1 VTTARKDLNSN
12 RLMSY
17 NNMER
22 KFEYLINNRVI
33 WRRDP
38 VTDIPDIE
46 TDKYLFYKDG
56 TYQCYNLFRSKAKIT
71 TYRSLK
77 WHMLVLWYLNPD
89 WNKHEAMDIAMYIT
103 GKQNGFVTF
112 NINRWNVARLID
124 DLSILDLE
132 VQPTNKLRKI
142 IFKWNCGLTKSEK
155 LSIVGQLIG
164 RMNGIKSSD
173 IYEAMLQINYEG
185 DKIII
190 SRLAKMLNVTSRTIY
205 RRMDK
210 YPALKEEKKLL
221 NTEI

>member
-1 VTTARKDLNSN
+1 
-12 RLMSY
+12 MSY

-22 KFEYLINNRVI
+22 RFDYLIHKRVI
-33 WRRDP
+33 WRREP

-46 TDKYLFYKDG
+46 TDKYMFYKNG

-89 WNKHEAMDIAMYIT
+89 WDEHDAMDIAMYIT
-103 GKQNGFVTF
+103 DKQNGFVTF

-124 DLSILDLE
+124 DLSAVDLE
-132 VQPTNKLRKI
+132 HPPTNKLRKI

-164 RMNGIKSSD
+164 KMNGIDKSD
-173 IYEAMLQINYEG
+173 IYEAMTQINYEG
-185 DKIII
+185 YKIII
-190 SRLAKMLNVTSRTIY
+190 SKLAKMLNVTPRTIY
-205 RRMDK
+205 RHMNDE
-210 YPALKEEKKLL
+210 LKQEKERLNEE
-221 NTEI
+221 I

>member
-1 VTTARKDLNSN
+1 
-12 RLMSY
+12 MSY
-17 NNMER
+17 NSMER
-22 KFEYLINNRVI
+22 RFDYLIHKRVI
-33 WRRDP
+33 WRREP

-46 TDKYLFYKDG
+46 TDKYMFYKNG

-103 GKQNGFVTF
+103 DKQNGFVTF

-124 DLSILDLE
+124 DLSVVDLE
-132 VQPTNKLRKI
+132 HPPTNKLRKI

-164 RMNGIKSSD
+164 RINGIDKSD
-173 IYEAMLQINYEG
+173 IYEAMTQINYEG
-185 DKIII
+185 YKIII
-190 SRLAKMLNVTSRTIY
+190 SKLAKMLNVTPRTIY
-205 RRMDK
+205 RHMNDE
-210 YPALKEEKKLL
+210 LKQEKERLNEE
-221 NTEI
+221 I

>member
-1 VTTARKDLNSN
+1 
-12 RLMSY
+12 MSY
-17 NNMER
+17 NSMER
-22 KFEYLINNRVI
+22 RFDYLINNRVI

-38 VTDIPDIE
+38 ITDIPDIE
-46 TDKYLFYKDG
+46 TDKYLFYKSG
-56 TYQCYNLFRSKAKIT
+56 TYQYYNLFRSKAKIT

-77 WHMLVLWYLNPD
+77 WHMLVLWHLNSD
-89 WNKHEAMDIAMYIT
+89 WNEHNAMDIAMYIT
-103 GKQNGFVTF
+103 NKENGFITF

-124 DLSILDLE
+124 DLSVVDLE
-132 VQPTNKLRKI
+132 HPPTNKLRKI

-185 DKIII
+185 SKIII
-190 SRLAKMLNVTSRTIY
+190 SRLAKMLNVTPRTIY
-205 RRMDK
+205 RHMNDE
-210 YPALKEEKKLL
+210 LKQEKQRL

>member
-1 VTTARKDLNSN
+1 
-12 RLMSY
+12 MSY
-17 NNMER
+17 NSMER

-89 WNKHEAMDIAMYIT
+89 WDKSKAMDIAIHLT
-103 GKQNGFVTF
+103 DKNNGFVTF
-112 NINRWNVARLID
+112 NINEWNVARLIK
-124 DLSILDLE
+124 DLSTVDFDH
-132 VQPTNKLRKI
+132 QPTNKLRKI

-164 RMNGIKSSD
+164 KMNGVKSSD
-173 IYEAMLQINYEG
+173 IYEAMLQINHEG

-190 SRLAKMLNVTSRTIY
+190 SRLAKMLNVTPRTIY

-210 YPALKEEKKLL
+210 YPALKEEKELL
-221 NTEI
+221 NTET

>member
-1 VTTARKDLNSN
+1 
-12 RLMSY
+12 MSY

-22 KFEYLINNRVI
+22 RFDYLIDNRVI

-46 TDKYLFYKDG
+46 TDKYMFYKNG

-89 WNKHEAMDIAMYIT
+89 WDEHDAMDIAMYIT
-103 GKQNGFVTF
+103 DRQNGFVTF

-124 DLSILDLE
+124 DLSVVDLE
-132 VQPTNKLRKI
+132 HPPTNKLRKI
-142 IFKWNCGLTKSEK
+142 IFKWNSGLTKSEK

-164 RMNGIKSSD
+164 KMNGIDKSD
-173 IYEAMLQINYEG
+173 IYEAMIQINHEG
-185 DKIII
+185 YKIII
-190 SRLAKMLNVTSRTIY
+190 SKLAKMLNVTPRTIY
-205 RRMDK
+205 RHMNDE
-210 YPALKEEKKLL
+210 LKKEKQML

>member
-1 VTTARKDLNSN
+1 
-12 RLMSY
+12 MSY
-17 NNMER
+17 NSMER
-22 KFEYLINNRVI
+22 KFDYLINNRVI

-38 VTDIPDIE
+38 ITDIPDIE

-89 WNKHEAMDIAMYIT
+89 WDEHDAMDIAMYIT
-103 GKQNGFVTF
+103 DKQNGFVTF

-124 DLSILDLE
+124 DLSAVDLE
-132 VQPTNKLRKI
+132 HPPTNKLRKI

-164 RMNGIKSSD
+164 KMNGIDKSD
-173 IYEAMLQINYEG
+173 IYEAMTQINYEG
-185 DKIII
+185 YKIII
-190 SRLAKMLNVTSRTIY
+190 SKLAKMLNVTPRTIY
-205 RRMDK
+205 RHMNDE
-210 YPALKEEKKLL
+210 LKQEKQRL

>member
-1 VTTARKDLNSN
+1 
-12 RLMSY
+12 MSY
-17 NNMER
+17 NSMER
-22 KFEYLINNRVI
+22 KFDYLINNRVI

-46 TDKYLFYKDG
+46 TDKYLFYKSG

-89 WNKHEAMDIAMYIT
+89 WSEQKAMDIAMYIT
-103 GKQNGFVTF
+103 NRENGFITF
-112 NINRWNVARLID
+112 TINKWNVTRLIS
-124 DLSILDLE
+124 DLSVVDLE
-132 VQPTNKLRKI
+132 HPPTNKLRKI
-142 IFKWNCGLTKSEK
+142 IFKWNCRLSKSEK
-155 LSIVGQLIG
+155 LSIVGKLIG
-164 RMNGIKSSD
+164 KMNGIKSSD

-190 SRLAKMLNVTSRTIY
+190 SKLAKMLNVTTRTIY
-205 RRMDK
+205 RHMDK
-210 YPALKEEKKLL
+210 YPTLKKEKELL

>member
-1 VTTARKDLNSN
+1 
-12 RLMSY
+12 MSY
-17 NNMER
+17 NSMER
-22 KFEYLINNRVI
+22 KFDYLINNRVI

-77 WHMLVLWYLNPD
+77 WHMLVLWYLNPK
-89 WNKHEAMDIAMYIT
+89 WNEHDAMDVAMYIT
-103 GKQNGFVTF
+103 NKENGFVTF
-112 NINRWNVARLID
+112 NINKWNVVRLIN
-124 DLSILDLE
+124 DLSVLDLE

-164 RMNGIKSSD
+164 KMNGIDKSD
-173 IYEAMLQINYEG
+173 IYEAMTQINYEG
-185 DKIII
+185 YKIII
-190 SRLAKMLNVTSRTIY
+190 SKLAKMLNVTPRTIY
-205 RRMDK
+205 RHMNNE
-210 YPALKEEKKLL
+210 LKQEKERLNEE
-221 NTEI
+221 I

>member
-1 VTTARKDLNSN
+1 
-12 RLMSY
+12 MSY

-22 KFEYLINNRVI
+22 RFDYLINNRVI

-46 TDKYLFYKDG
+46 TDKYMYYKDG

-77 WHMLVLWYLNPD
+77 WHILVLWHLNSD
-89 WNKHEAMDIAMYIT
+89 LDEHQVMDIAMWIT
-103 GKQNGFVTF
+103 NKENGFVTF
-112 NINRWNVARLID
+112 NINRWNVSRLVN
-124 DLSILDLE
+124 DLSVVDLE
-132 VQPTNKLRKI
+132 HPPTNKLRKI

-164 RMNGIKSSD
+164 RMNGVKSSD

-185 DKIII
+185 DRIII
-190 SRLAKMLNVTSRTIY
+190 SRLAKMLNVTPRTIY

-210 YPALKEEKKLL
+210 YPALKEEKELL
-221 NTEI
+221 NKEI

>member
-1 VTTARKDLNSN
+1 
-12 RLMSY
+12 MSY
-17 NNMER
+17 NSMER
-22 KFEYLINNRVI
+22 RFDYLINNRVI

-46 TDKYLFYKDG
+46 TDKYMFYKDG

-89 WNKHEAMDIAMYIT
+89 LDEHQIMDIAMWIT
-103 GKQNGFVTF
+103 NKENGFITF

-124 DLSILDLE
+124 DLSVVDLE
-132 VQPTNKLRKI
+132 HPPTNKLRKI

-164 RMNGIKSSD
+164 RMNGIDKSD
-173 IYEAMLQINYEG
+173 IYEAMTQINYEG
-185 DKIII
+185 YKIII
-190 SRLAKMLNVTSRTIY
+190 SKLAKMLNVTTRTIY
-205 RRMDK
+205 RHMNDE
-210 YPALKEEKKLL
+210 LKKEKERLNEE
-221 NTEI
+221 I